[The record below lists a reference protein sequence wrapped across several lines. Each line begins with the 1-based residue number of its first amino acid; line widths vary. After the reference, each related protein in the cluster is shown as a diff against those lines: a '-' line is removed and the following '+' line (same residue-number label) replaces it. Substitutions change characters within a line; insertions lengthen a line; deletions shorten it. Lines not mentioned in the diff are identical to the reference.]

1 MPRAGG
7 RRGRSG
13 TRRVQVVFYAANV
26 QVVFYAANKESV
38 MSTILL
44 VVLLPLGFGAT
55 AYLLW
60 KLLEAAGATSVTD
73 FDLPERR

>member
-13 TRRVQVVFYAANV
+13 TRRV